1 MTDLKYSGGDLIG
14 SGSFGCVFHPAIKC
28 KGQKIVDKDTVSKIF
43 FSPESKQ
50 EALEEMKIDNMIRK
64 IKGNTQ
70 WAHIWDKNCVP
81 NKYSN
86 IEKNEP
92 KIEQCLYNNGLSEY
106 DFDKYRRMLQGTYA
120 GVTMDHVFNDLFKK
134 SVLKKRTLF
143 VKNFLQMMRL
153 MKPLFIG
160 LVEMYKNN
168 ISHNDIKFDNIMID
182 DDGCKFIDFGLAAKT
197 NNLKFYKQRSM
208 SEFVSDRIY
217 PPYPYEFIYLYAT
230 NDVLEDERDDKE
242 YDIYR
247 DLHDRYQLVH
257 ETIFERKK
265 LKEYLLGLI
274 HISKDGALLKDKQEI
289 ISLIDTYSVGILI
302 PYALARLAKKY
313 KLLTNLQK
321 IIVSNHQL
329 RAFFDLFKSMS
340 DPDHHDRMDPISAYN
355 RYIELEHLY
364 LSKKNK
370 IIKKTIKRTH
380 RRNK

>member
-28 KGQKIVDKDTVSKIF
+28 RGQKNVDKETVSKIF

-64 IKGNTQ
+64 IKGNTR

-81 NKYSN
+81 NKYSD

-92 KIEQCLYNNGLSEY
+92 KIEQCLYDNGLSEY

-134 SVLKKRTLF
+134 SVFKKKELF
-143 VKNFLQMMRL
+143 VKKFLQMMRL

-197 NNLKFYKQRSM
+197 DNLKFYKQRSM

-217 PPYPYEFIYLYAT
+217 PPYPYEFIYLFAD
-230 NDVLEDERDDKE
+230 NGVLQDEREDKE

-257 ETIFERKK
+257 ETVFKRQK

-274 HISKDGALLKDKQEI
+274 DISKDGGLLKDKHEI

-302 PYALARLAKKY
+302 PYALVKMAKKC
-313 KLLTNLQK
+313 N
-321 IIVSNHQL
+321 QL
-329 RAFFDLFKSMS
+329 KQFLNYIKSPTVNSFFDLFKCMS
-340 DPDHHDRMDPISAYN
+340 DPDFHNRMEPVGAYN
-355 RYIELEHLY
+355 RYLELETLY
-364 LSKKNK
+364 LSKKTS
-370 IIKKTIKRTH
+370 KKPIKRTN
-380 RRNK
+380 RRAR